1 MAQTAVDIDVR
12 ARVPVREVDRQDGQ
26 ALIDENARHYLG
38 ISGEEFLRRW
48 DAGEYA
54 QADSDPNVMLVAS
67 LLPFVR

>member
-1 MAQTAVDIDVR
+1 MAQTATDTDVR
-12 ARVPVREVDRQDGQ
+12 ARVPVREVDRQDGR

-38 ISGEEFLRRW
+38 ISGDEFLRRW

-67 LLPFVR
+67 LPPFVR